1 MKSRIILAVLMTLAL
16 VTSSV
21 TVGYAGSGGGSS
33 ITATLFD
40 CYMIHNGT
48 DSPYVLE
55 LTDRFGHFQN
65 VTVGR
70 SRMVCTPTS
79 AATVTRGPVLNSA
92 FDPSSAFEFK
102 CYDLIGNNP
111 APPRGALKIIDPLST
126 ETVTFDPVPMLCTP
140 AVTDPPLPQ

>member
-1 MKSRIILAVLMTLAL
+1 MKSRMILAVLMTLAL
-16 VTSSV
+16 VTSLV
-21 TVGYAGSGGGSS
+21 TVGYAGSGGGSP
-33 ITATLFD
+33 ITTTLFD

-55 LTDRFGHFQN
+55 LADRFGNSQN
-65 VTVGR
+65 VTLGK
-70 SRMVCTPTS
+70 SRMLCTPTS
-79 AATVTRGPVLNSA
+79 AAIVTRGPVLNSA
-92 FDPSSAFEFK
+92 FDPNSAFEIK

-111 APPRGALKIIDPLST
+111 ATPRGALKIIDPLST

>member
-1 MKSRIILAVLMTLAL
+1 MKSRMILAVLMTLAL

-21 TVGYAGSGGGSS
+21 AVGYAGSGGGSS

-65 VTVGR
+65 VTVAR
-70 SRMVCTPTS
+70 SRMLCTPTS
-79 AATVTRGPVLNSA
+79 AAKVTRGTVLNSA
-92 FDPSSAFEFK
+92 FDETLADHFK
-102 CYDLIGNNP
+102 CYDVIGNNP
-111 APPRGALKIIDPLST
+111 AAPPSALEIIDPLST

-140 AVTDPPLPQ
+140 AVTDPPLQ